1 MWTSGTY
8 VLEHPTLSAMTGVI
22 DPDTS
27 DVVRYRGIPCAM
39 IQGRFKRSILREN
52 LDGLSRDFTE
62 PGCACPHTFEMDDV
76 HSRGPYP
83 GEKPIRT
90 SEFDSLIL
98 EVNVPHSMDANVKR
112 PFDGYPVMVYIH
124 GGGCK

>member
-1 MWTSGTY
+1 
-8 VLEHPTLSAMTGVI
+8 LEHPTLGAMTGVI
-22 DPDTS
+22 DPDTP
-27 DVVRYRGIPCAM
+27 DVVRYRGISYAT